1 MATIGPP
8 LSTTAWAAEF
18 TAQTLEILPVFMRD
32 GAIFWLKP
40 VHAESLRIG
49 LSPKSNPGDEVIAA
63 LKWYPLTPQVVH
75 STSWRHDEGRVT
87 LTYVAVVEPPDQL
100 PQDSLAML
108 PVGRAE
114 LARGEA
120 MAAPRAIGVDAVLEH
135 ALRHLAPRGATR
147 WRSSSPNRFA
157 HWADGGRG
165 RALGGH
171 PQLHGDPGQPRRGA
185 CVIDRGDPARDGRRS
200 RRTTRP

>member
-18 TAQTLEILPVFMRD
+18 TAQTLETLPVLMRD

-40 VHAESLRIG
+40 MHADSLRIG
-49 LSPKSNPGDEVIAA
+49 LAPKSSPGDEVIAA
-63 LKWYPLTPQVVH
+63 MKWYPLTPHVVH

-100 PQDSLAML
+100 PPDSLAML

-120 MAAPRAIGVDAVLEH
+120 MAAPLAIGVDAVLEH
-135 ALRHLAPRGATR
+135 ALRHLAWLVRDDPAIATALAA
-147 WRSSSPNRFA
+147 WHDALAVFVPEPF
-157 HWADGGRG
+157 
-165 RALGGH
+165 RALG
-171 PQLHGDPGQPRRGA
+171 
-185 CVIDRGDPARDGRRS
+185 
-200 RRTTRP
+200 

>member
-8 LSTTAWAAEF
+8 LSTTAWAAEY

-40 VHAESLRIG
+40 VHADSLRIG

-63 LKWYPLTPQVVH
+63 MKWYPLTPHVVH

-87 LTYVAVVEPPDQL
+87 LTY
-100 PQDSLAML
+100 SLATL

-120 MAAPRAIGVDAVLEH
+120 MAAPQAIGVEAVLEH
-135 ALRHLAPRGATR
+135 SLRHLAWLVRDDPAIATALAT
-147 WRSSSPNRFA
+147 WRDALAVFVPEPF
-157 HWADGGRG
+157 
-165 RALGGH
+165 RALG
-171 PQLHGDPGQPRRGA
+171 
-185 CVIDRGDPARDGRRS
+185 
-200 RRTTRP
+200 

>member
-8 LSTTAWAAEF
+8 LSTTAWAAEY

-40 VHAESLRIG
+40 VHADSLRIG
-49 LSPKSNPGDEVIAA
+49 LAPKSNPGDEVIAA
-63 LKWYPLTPQVVH
+63 MKWYPLTPHVVH

-100 PQDSLAML
+100 PPDSLAML

-120 MAAPRAIGVDAVLEH
+120 MAAPRAIGVEAVLEH
-135 ALRHLAPRGATR
+135 ALHHLAWLVRDDPAIATALAT
-147 WRSSSPNRFA
+147 WGDALAVFVPEPF
-157 HWADGGRG
+157 
-165 RALGGH
+165 RALG
-171 PQLHGDPGQPRRGA
+171 
-185 CVIDRGDPARDGRRS
+185 
-200 RRTTRP
+200 

>member
-1 MATIGPP
+1 MARPSTRPRSRPPRGVRSGGSPRAPLPRSKPPAGKRRGSARPGAGRLEALMATIGPP

-40 VHAESLRIG
+40 VHADSLRIG

-63 LKWYPLTPQVVH
+63 MKGYPLTPHVVH

-87 LTYVAVVEPPDQL
+87 LTYVAVVQPPDQL
-100 PQDSLAML
+100 PPHSLAML
-108 PVGRAE
+108 PLGRAE

-120 MAAPRAIGVDAVLEH
+120 IAAPRAIGVDAL
-135 ALRHLAPRGATR
+135 L
-147 WRSSSPNRFA
+147 
-157 HWADGGRG
+157 
-165 RALGGH
+165 
-171 PQLHGDPGQPRRGA
+171 
-185 CVIDRGDPARDGRRS
+185 
-200 RRTTRP
+200 